1 VVGYVSSDFRDHSAA
16 LGFMPILRHHDHS
29 RFETI
34 AYSCSTL
41 QDAAT
46 ERCRALVDRW
56 VDAWRLD
63 DERLAEQI
71 RADKV
76 DILVDLSGHSAGN
89 RLGVFARKPA
99 PIQVTAVGSV
109 TGTGLPVMDYLLAD
123 PVLLPEGIRHL
134 LAEKVHDL
142 PAFITIDQPPEI
154 PPSPLPMLRNG
165 HVTFGMFNRTD
176 KISDPALALWSR
188 LMAALP
194 GSVIVVK
201 NGSMSDPLLRDGLI
215 ARFVEHGIAADRVR
229 CVGRT
234 SRQEHLAM
242 FAEID
247 MALDPFPQNGGIS
260 TWEPLQMGVPVVT
273 KLGVGPAA
281 RAGGAIVTAV
291 GLADWVADD
300 DDGYLA
306 IALRHAAQPAELA
319 ALRARLP
326 AQVANS
332 AAGNCEVYTRQV
344 EAGYRKFWRDY
355 CAAAST

>member
-1 VVGYVSSDFRDHSAA
+1 
-16 LGFMPILRHHDHS
+16 
-29 RFETI
+29 
-34 AYSCSTL
+34 
-41 QDAAT
+41 
-46 ERCRALVDRW
+46 
-56 VDAWRLD
+56 
-63 DERLAEQI
+63 
-71 RADKV
+71 
-76 DILVDLSGHSAGN
+76 
-89 RLGVFARKPA
+89 
-99 PIQVTAVGSV
+99 
-109 TGTGLPVMDYLLAD
+109 
-123 PVLLPEGIRHL
+123 
-134 LAEKVHDL
+134 LAEKVYDL
-142 PAFITIDQPPEI
+142 PALITIDQPPQI

-201 NGSMSDPLLRDGLI
+201 NGSMSDQLLRDGLI
-215 ARFVEHGIAADRVR
+215 ARFVAHGIAADRVR

-234 SRQEHLAM
+234 TRQEHLAM

-247 MALDPFPQNGGIS
+247 IALDPFPQNGGIS
-260 TWEPLQMGVPVVT
+260 TWEPLHMGVPVVT

-291 GLADWVADD
+291 GLSDWVGEDD
-300 DDGYLA
+300 EAYLA

-326 AQVANS
+326 AQVASS
-332 AAGNCEVYTRQV
+332 AAGNCEVYTRHV

-355 CAAAST
+355 CAATSA